1 VIDSFDPIWETDV
14 YGQGR
19 HFNRY
24 PMDVVVSFV
33 ARNRPDG
40 LEPGDVTVLEVG
52 SGAGNNVW
60 YAAREGYRVRAIEAS
75 TTAVDFT
82 RSRLADEGLEAEVV
96 VGDFTSLPWD
106 DETVHLAIDRGAL
119 TCVGKTAALAALG
132 ELRRVLVPGGR
143 LLFNPYSSTHT
154 SAEQSRPGPDGT
166 RVEISAGT
174 LQGVGHLAFWDE
186 AEVRDAAAA
195 GGWTLRQLA
204 HFSQRDA
211 DGGDEHS
218 EWRAVLERA

>member
-1 VIDSFDPIWETDV
+1 MKGVRVLLLSLSRAASARLLSPRPLPIAVHIAALCTGALMGLVMVLRPPERPAVAAGWAAIAALFWLYVREV
-14 YGQGR
+14 RSARAALRRIVEQGQKALPAGP
-19 HFNRY
+19 F
-24 PMDVVVSFV
+24 FT
-33 ARNRPDG
+33 ARAHSVHK
-40 LEPGDVTVLEVG
+40 L
-52 SGAGNNVW
+52 A
-60 YAAREGYRVRAIEAS
+60 EAY
-75 TTAVDFT
+75 
-82 RSRLADEGLEAEVV
+82 
-96 VGDFTSLPWD
+96 
-106 DETVHLAIDRGAL
+106 LAIDRGAL

-174 LQGVGHLAFWDE
+174 LQGVGHLACWDE